1 MKCKNVTTG
10 QVVLIRAYGKKSELL
25 IDRQS
30 ELLVSMELARISF
43 FIALDVYRFERGWS
57 GPTIVLSF

>member
-30 ELLVSMELARISF
+30 ELLVS
-43 FIALDVYRFERGWS
+43 
-57 GPTIVLSF
+57 P